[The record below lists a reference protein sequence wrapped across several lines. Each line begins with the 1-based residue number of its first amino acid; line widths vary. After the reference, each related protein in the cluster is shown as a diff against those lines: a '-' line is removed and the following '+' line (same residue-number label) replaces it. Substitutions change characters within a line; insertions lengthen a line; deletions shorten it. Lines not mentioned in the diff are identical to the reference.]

1 MTDERPI
8 FVDGSPGYAV
18 YKAFID
24 LFGHELTG
32 DANTCFETGSWFD
45 LSEDARERWEE
56 VAERTYTDALVLPRN
71 GYELSLRTARG
82 RISFVWAGACS
93 APMLESL
100 REAVDRATAGS
111 AP

>member
-18 YKAFID
+18 YKAFND

-32 DANTCFETGSWFD
+32 DPSMEIGGSWFD
-45 LSEDARERWEE
+45 LSEDARDRWEE
-56 VAERTYTDALVLPRN
+56 IAERAYTDALVLPQN
-71 GYELSLRTARG
+71 GYELSIRTAQG
-82 RISFVWAGACS
+82 RIAFVWVGACS
-93 APMLESL
+93 GDMRESL
-100 REAVDRATAGS
+100 REAVDRAVAGG